1 MATVGVKELTVHYR
15 TAVED
20 ASSIEVKVK
29 VTESAS
35 ESGVCEAS
43 SDSPSTLSAR
53 AAAMRR
59 TIKPRPQDSSVETVS
74 DSSGTLTVLLNSQI
88 IFGF

>member
-1 MATVGVKELTVHYR
+1 MATVGVKGLTVHYR
-15 TAVED
+15 TAIED
-20 ASSIEVKVK
+20 ASSIEVKVE

-53 AAAMRR
+53 PAAMRR
-59 TIKPRPQDSSVETVS
+59 RIKPRQQDSS

-88 IFGF
+88 IFVF